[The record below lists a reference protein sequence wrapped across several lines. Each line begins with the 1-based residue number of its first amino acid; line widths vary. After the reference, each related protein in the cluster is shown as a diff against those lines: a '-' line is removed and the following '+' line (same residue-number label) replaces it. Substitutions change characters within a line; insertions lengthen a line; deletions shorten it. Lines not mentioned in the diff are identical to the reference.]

1 MKVRLLPAIFSA
13 LLLVISSLFTSVDV
27 LAQTNLFEFPSE
39 DEKAL
44 NAEQLER
51 YHSFERQN
59 THEHIELLR
68 IGNLLPSLQSR
79 MLQINLPDVPEKYIA
94 ESTQVMY
101 HSPDEYV
108 WHGDL
113 SAVHGHMILVNSD
126 GKFTGVIEFG
136 NKTYKIEPLGGDMHV
151 LITVK
156 MDEDYQID
164 DQVPLELLDDQYKS
178 PQTRAYKTNTTNK
191 DIQVLV
197 LFTED
202 AEYAVGDRYS
212 TAVAAISSVTTA
224 YYNSG
229 ITSSELSVSL
239 AGVET
244 ISFSETRNIRSD
256 ISSLIND
263 EEADSLR
270 RAFWGDVVILLTDAN
285 YTTSRGGA
293 IYGIAGEIEAT
304 AQNAF
309 AIVEVDVV
317 TSQFT
322 FAHELGHLQG
332 GRHQRCTKTYSPGGC
347 SRERG
352 SAHGYSWKISDSQ
365 YVWTI
370 MHQLRS
376 QGSRIP
382 YFSNP
387 NVSYIGK
394 PTGTSINNNAQKLR
408 DTAST
413 IASFRTGDLLR
424 AIILAKASGACSGD
438 PLRIG
443 SSVSGGIGSYS
454 YQWAA
459 STNGITYIDAGSS
472 TSYSTMMPP
481 SQDLYLKLTVTSGIQ
496 QYTDFE
502 YIENIDGSS
511 YCGLTK
517 VFKEKE
523 ILTQQDQFPV
533 AFILNEAYPNP
544 FNPST
549 SITYGIP
556 ESGDIR
562 LAVYDLWGRQVSELV
577 NGYRS
582 AGYHSIT
589 FDASHLPSG
598 VYLYRLQAGS
608 FVASKKITLLK

>member
-1 MKVRLLPAIFSA
+1 
-13 LLLVISSLFTSVDV
+13 
-27 LAQTNLFEFPSE
+27 
-39 DEKAL
+39 
-44 NAEQLER
+44 
-51 YHSFERQN
+51 
-59 THEHIELLR
+59 
-68 IGNLLPSLQSR
+68 
-79 MLQINLPDVPEKYIA
+79 
-94 ESTQVMY
+94 
-101 HSPDEYV
+101 
-108 WHGDL
+108 
-113 SAVHGHMILVNSD
+113 
-126 GKFTGVIEFG
+126 
-136 NKTYKIEPLGGDMHV
+136 
-151 LITVK
+151 
-156 MDEDYQID
+156 
-164 DQVPLELLDDQYKS
+164 
-178 PQTRAYKTNTTNK
+178 
-191 DIQVLV
+191 
-197 LFTED
+197 
-202 AEYAVGDRYS
+202 
-212 TAVAAISSVTTA
+212 
-224 YYNSG
+224 
-229 ITSSELSVSL
+229 
-239 AGVET
+239 
-244 ISFSETRNIRSD
+244 
-256 ISSLIND
+256 
-263 EEADSLR
+263 
-270 RAFWGDVVILLTDAN
+270 
-285 YTTSRGGA
+285 
-293 IYGIAGEIEAT
+293 
-304 AQNAF
+304 
-309 AIVEVDVV
+309 
-317 TSQFT
+317 
-322 FAHELGHLQG
+322 
-332 GRHQRCTKTYSPGGC
+332 
-347 SRERG
+347 
-352 SAHGYSWKISDSQ
+352 
-365 YVWTI
+365 

-438 PLRIG
+438 PFRIG

-472 TSYSTMMPP
+472 KSYSTMMPP

-523 ILTQQDQFPV
+523 ILTQKDQFPV

-598 VYLYRLQAGS
+598 VYL
-608 FVASKKITLLK
+608 